1 MSNAPDYYQTLRISK
16 QSSAVEIKRAFRRLA
31 RQFHPDL
38 HPNNPDAAAQFKQI
52 SQAYEILGDPE
63 RRSHYDTRFT
73 DTTTAPEPAPAQSYG
88 TLYRQATEK
97 LTRLEYRDAIADFT
111 RAIALSPESLE
122 AYLGRCK
129 AYDGV
134 KDDRAVLDDCFQ
146 ILQRDPKSVQA
157 YLFQGQA
164 RLRLGYGESA
174 IDAYTQAIA
183 LDDTLAI
190 VYVRRAQARL
200 ELQDTALAYPDFKKA
215 QSLYRAQQNWTQVQQ
230 VERLILGLKR
240 PNPSDRAT
248 SLRTE
253 TFSPETFSP
262 ESFSTV
268 SFSSR
273 PSTQNYWALAFGS
286 IPRLVFN
293 PSDNLLPT
301 FTRLTPRPAALT
313 GILYGLLMVGFL
325 VLGYTTQLS
334 SGFRPLSTELWRVG
348 LMGGATYLSL
358 VLACAIARLLARGR
372 GSIAGDFFLAGVA
385 ALPMA
390 ALALGGIFISGMG
403 GDILRVITGCYSV
416 LILYIGFTQISDM
429 NGPKAMAAVPCMIL
443 TCFGIAVWVARSV

>member
-1 MSNAPDYYQTLRISK
+1 MSNVPDYYQILRISK
-16 QSSAVEIKRAFRRLA
+16 QSSVVEIKRAFRRLA

-52 SQAYEILGDPE
+52 SEAYEILGDPE
-63 RRSHYDTRFT
+63 RRSHYDTRFA
-73 DTTTAPEPAPAQSYG
+73 DTPTEPEPAPAQSYG

-97 LTRLEYRDAIADFT
+97 LTRRDYRDAIADFT
-111 RAIALSPESLE
+111 QAIALSPESLE

-129 AYDGV
+129 AYDAV
-134 KDDRAVLDDCFQ
+134 KNDRAVLDDCFQ

-157 YLFQGQA
+157 YLYQGQA

-174 IDAYTQAIA
+174 VDAYTQAIT

-190 VYVRRAQARL
+190 AYVRRAQARL
-200 ELQDTALAYPDFKKA
+200 ALQDIDLAYPDLKKA

-240 PNPSDRAT
+240 PKSSENAT
-248 SLRTE
+248 S
-253 TFSPETFSP
+253 FST
-262 ESFSTV
+262 ESFSTA

-273 PSTQNYWALAFGS
+273 PSNQSYSALAFGS
-286 IPRLVFN
+286 IPRLVFS
-293 PSDNLLPT
+293 PSDNLLPI
-301 FTRLTPRPAALT
+301 FSRLTPRPAAWT
-313 GILYGLLMVGFL
+313 GILYGLIMVGCI
-325 VLGYTTQLS
+325 VLGHAAQLS

-348 LMGGATYLSL
+348 LIGGAAYLSL
-358 VLACAIARLLARGR
+358 VLVCAIARLLARGR
-372 GSIAGDFFLAGVA
+372 GSVAGDFFLAGVA

-390 ALALGGIFISGMG
+390 ALALGSIFSGMG

-416 LILYIGFTQISDM
+416 LILYIGCTQISDIDE
-429 NGPKAMAAVPCMIL
+429 PRAMVAVPCIIL
-443 TCFGIAVWVARSV
+443 SCFGIAAWVARSV

>member
-1 MSNAPDYYQTLRISK
+1 MSNAPDYYQILRISK
-16 QSSAVEIKRAFRRLA
+16 QSSVVEIKRAFRRLA

-52 SQAYEILGDPE
+52 SEAYEILGDPE
-63 RRSHYDTRFT
+63 RRSHYDTCFT
-73 DTTTAPEPAPAQSYG
+73 DTPTEPEPAPAQSYG

-97 LTRLEYRDAIADFT
+97 LTRRDYRDAIADFT
-111 RAIALSPESLE
+111 QAIALSPESLE

-129 AYDGV
+129 AYDAV
-134 KDDRAVLDDCFQ
+134 KNDRAVLDDCFQ

-157 YLFQGQA
+157 YLYQGQA

-174 IDAYTQAIA
+174 VDAYTQAIA

-190 VYVRRAQARL
+190 AYVRRAQARL
-200 ELQDTALAYPDFKKA
+200 ELQDIDLAYPDLKKA

-240 PNPSDRAT
+240 PKSSENAT
-248 SLRTE
+248 S
-253 TFSPETFSP
+253 FSA
-262 ESFSTV
+262 ESFSAEPFSTA
-268 SFSSR
+268 SFSSS
-273 PSTQNYWALAFGS
+273 PSNQSHWALAFGS

-293 PSDNLLPT
+293 PSDNLLPI
-301 FTRLTPRPAALT
+301 FSRLTPRPAAWT
-313 GILYGLLMVGFL
+313 GILYGLMMVGCI
-325 VLGYTTQLS
+325 VLGRAAQLS
-334 SGFRPLSTELWRVG
+334 SGFRPLSTELLRVG

-372 GSIAGDFFLAGVA
+372 GSFAGDFFLAGVV

-403 GDILRVITGCYSV
+403 GNILRVITGCYSV
-416 LILYIGFTQISDM
+416 LILYIGCTQISDM
-429 NGPKAMAAVPCMIL
+429 DEPRAMVAVPCIIL
-443 TCFGIAVWVARSV
+443 TCFGIAAWVARAV